1 MRVSAHVLSRRQ
13 RRHTCKSWYPSS
25 PLDIVASDVEWG
37 DQKTVGMDFLRKRNC
52 LWTIRNVVLKRFF
65 ASKISRLP
73 KLCRLS
79 KNRLILLKIV

>member
-1 MRVSAHVLSRRQ
+1 MDV
-13 RRHTCKSWYPSS
+13 
-25 PLDIVASDVEWG
+25 IASDVEWG

-52 LWTIRNVVLKRFF
+52 LWIIRNLVLKRFV

-79 KNRLILLKIV
+79 KNRLIWLKIV